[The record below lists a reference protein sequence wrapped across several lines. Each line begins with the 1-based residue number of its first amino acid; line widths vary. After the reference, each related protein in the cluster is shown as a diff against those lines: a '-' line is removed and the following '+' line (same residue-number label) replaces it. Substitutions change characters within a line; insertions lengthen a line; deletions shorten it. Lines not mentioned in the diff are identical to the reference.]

1 MDNFSPLDRKIK
13 MQARVR
19 ASPNIALIKYWGKR
33 DEKNNLPA
41 VSSISITLDDIWT
54 ETKIK
59 FSPNHKSD
67 ILIINNIQQDNIQ
80 RVSDCIDSI
89 CGKERNFVSVSSKCN
104 FPISAGLASSSS
116 AFSALVSAINHAVNK
131 GYELQDLAN
140 EAGKASGSAARSM
153 LGGFVELENKK
164 NKIHINQLLQPK
176 DWPLRVVIAITDS
189 RKKAVSSSEGMKLS
203 SKTSPFYNSWVKNQP
218 EDIDEARKAILS
230 RDFLRLAEISEH
242 NCMKMH
248 SVMWTSR
255 PSIVYWNSA
264 TIECLHAIRELQK
277 KGEFVFFTIDAGPQI
292 KAVCLPESEPKVIN
306 ILKEIKGVKSI
317 LQSGL
322 GQEPQIQ

>member
-1 MDNFSPLDRKIK
+1 
-13 MQARVR
+13 MQATVR

-33 DEKNNLPA
+33 DEKYNLPA
-41 VSSISITLDDIWT
+41 VSSISITLDEIWT
-54 ETKIK
+54 ETKIN
-59 FSPNHKSD
+59 FSPNHKRD
-67 ILIINNIQQDNIQ
+67 ILTINNVQKDDTR

-89 CGKERNFVSVSSKCN
+89 CGEHRNYASISSKCN

-116 AFSALVSAINHAVNK
+116 AFSALVIAINQAVNK

-164 NKIHINQLLQPK
+164 NKIQINQLLQSE

-189 RKKAVSSSEGMKLS
+189 QKKAVSSSEGMKLS
-203 SKTSPFYNSWVKNQP
+203 AKTSPFYNSWVKNQS

-230 RDFLRLAEISEH
+230 QDFLRLSEISEH

-264 TIECLHAIRELQK
+264 TIECMHAIRELQK

-292 KAVCLPESEPKVIN
+292 KAVCLPECESKVVN
-306 ILKEIKGVKSI
+306 ILKEIRGVSSV

-322 GQEPQIQ
+322 GQEPQIK

>member
-1 MDNFSPLDRKIK
+1 M
-13 MQARVR
+13 
-19 ASPNIALIKYWGKR
+19 
-33 DEKNNLPA
+33 
-41 VSSISITLDDIWT
+41 
-54 ETKIK
+54 
-59 FSPNHKSD
+59 
-67 ILIINNIQQDNIQ
+67 
-80 RVSDCIDSI
+80 
-89 CGKERNFVSVSSKCN
+89 
-104 FPISAGLASSSS
+104 
-116 AFSALVSAINHAVNK
+116 NK

-203 SKTSPFYNSWVKNQP
+203 SKTSPFYNSWVKNQS
-218 EDIDEARKAILS
+218 EDIDEAREAILS
-230 RDFLRLAEISEH
+230 RDFVRLAEISEH

-264 TIECLHAIRELQK
+264 TIECMHAIRELQK

-322 GQEPQIQ
+322 GEEPQIK